1 MTPARYRPLC
11 WLILLGRLSYYSM
24 RSLCYLTMH
33 VSLATATAGV
43 AYAVWLIIWRVT
55 QSQG

>member
-1 MTPARYRPLC
+1 MTPSRYRPLR
-11 WLILLGRLSYYSM
+11 WVILLGRLSYYSM

-43 AYAVWLIIWRVT
+43 AYAVWLLIWRMT
-55 QSQG
+55 QS